1 MTMEVHSSCG
11 SNGRIL
17 GMHGTE
23 SMECWVGCIFMV
35 LNPVCTYSE
44 ELSKNVDAD
53 PTLDQLNPGLCVW
66 LLGNCHF

>member
-1 MTMEVHSSCG
+1 
-11 SNGRIL
+11 
-17 GMHGTE
+17 MHGTE